1 MPRVQRCPK
10 HSRRK
15 PRKTGKCISY
25 DPPYQK
31 KFERC
36 KNGHRKNELGDCI
49 PFKESDHKKKWT
61 RCKKGT
67 RRDGTG
73 RPPQEGCTIYK
84 NKDISYNSRTVSELD
99 DKRKD
104 ELILKLNEE
113 RIKLKKMIQKKSK
126 SKTKSK
132 SKSKSESGDSIE
144 SFLRGIK
151 TDSSKKKTKRIE
163 TLSSSKK
170 SSQKSKSKSK
180 SSIKMI
186 EDRKK
191 SSSLNSKQKKLAK
204 KVIKKMKTYKKPI
217 KKKSKSEPKPESVKK
232 SRSKSSSSSDDS
244 EEYEIHRKRF
254 FSKYKMMNPGL
265 SDRAI
270 NSLIKK
276 EYYN

>member
-126 SKTKSK
+126 TKSKSK
-132 SKSKSESGDSIE
+132 SKSKSESDDSIE

-151 TDSSKKKTKRIE
+151 KIHQRKNKRIE

-170 SSQKSKSKSK
+170 SKSKSKSK
-180 SSIKMI
+180 SNKNDK
-186 EDRKK
+186 DRKK
-191 SSSLNSKQKKLAK
+191 SSSLNSKQRKLAK
-204 KVIKKMKTYKKPI
+204 GYKKTHI
-217 KKKSKSEPKPESVKK
+217 
-232 SRSKSSSSSDDS
+232 RT
-244 EEYEIHRKRF
+244 
-254 FSKYKMMNPGL
+254 N
-265 SDRAI
+265 
-270 NSLIKK
+270 
-276 EYYN
+276 

>member
-36 KNGHRKNELGDCI
+36 KNGTRDDGSRK
-49 PFKESDHKKKWT
+49 PFPENCVKYKESDHIKKWT

-84 NKDISYNSRTVSELD
+84 KKDISYNSRTVSELD
-99 DKRKD
+99 DRRKD

-126 SKTKSK
+126 TKSKSK
-132 SKSKSESGDSIE
+132 SKSKSESDDSIE

-170 SSQKSKSKSK
+170 SKSKSKS
-180 SSIKMI
+180 
-186 EDRKK
+186 
-191 SSSLNSKQKKLAK
+191 
-204 KVIKKMKTYKKPI
+204 
-217 KKKSKSEPKPESVKK
+217 
-232 SRSKSSSSSDDS
+232 
-244 EEYEIHRKRF
+244 
-254 FSKYKMMNPGL
+254 
-265 SDRAI
+265 
-270 NSLIKK
+270 
-276 EYYN
+276 